1 MKKNIRKTAPL
12 TSWGRPVPVAR
23 GTRHATAPTVP
34 DKARLL
40 DTETGEVSEHWRID
54 PAEILRTSNT
64 KRVL

>member
-1 MKKNIRKTAPL
+1 M
-12 TSWGRPVPVAR
+12 PVAR

-54 PAEILRTSNT
+54 AAEILRTSSRYAPADDATDAMMVN
-64 KRVL
+64 KQ